1 MDYRYIKAF
10 ILTAHFASFSKAA
23 EALKI
28 AQSAVSRQIKLLE
41 ESLGEELIIRSSKK
55 VLLTNRGREL
65 FIAAQQFDKL
75 ALDIFQKEDSRPIRI
90 GILHG
95 LLKNWF
101 TPVLSRF
108 LKKTDRSIFMKIEDH
123 PELKRGIEDGKFD
136 IIFTTENIQS
146 ELISSLKLFDEKMV
160 LISKAEV
167 NKKKLHEYRWVVYSE
182 NDMLYRLSKKVSP
195 SILEVDS
202 IETIMDIVRSGVGIA
217 IVPDH
222 VLKKNE
228 SLNVYELPSLPKS
241 EIYMTTLNYK
251 SMPSHIKEIADMV
264 QSTQI

>member
-10 ILTAHFASFSKAA
+10 ILTAQFSSFSKAA
-23 EALKI
+23 ESLKI

-65 FIAAQQFDKL
+65 FLAAQQFDKF
-75 ALDIFQKEDSRPIRI
+75 AVDIFQKEDSRPIKI

-95 LLKNWF
+95 LLKTWF
-101 TPVLSRF
+101 TPILTKY
-108 LKKTDRSIFMKIEDH
+108 LKKTDRSIYIKIEDH

-146 ELISSLKLFDEKMV
+146 ELISSLKLFDEKVV
-160 LISKAEV
+160 LISKNEV
-167 NKKKLHEYRWVVYSE
+167 NKKKLHEYRWIAYSE
-182 NDMLYRLSKKVSP
+182 NDMLYRLSKKHAT
-195 SILEVDS
+195 SILEIDS
-202 IETIMDIVRSGVGIA
+202 ITTIMDMVRAGVGIA
-217 IVPDH
+217 TVPDH
-222 VLKKNE
+222 VLKKNDT
-228 SLNVYELPSLPKS
+228 LNIYELPGLPKS

-264 QSTQI
+264 QF